1 MKKSSAAFAAIFC
14 LCLAQFTCNAW
25 DYEGHRLVNKLA
37 LSALPADF
45 PDFVKTPEARE
56 RIAFLAGEPD
66 RWRGVREATLDNA
79 MAPDHYFDLEQLA
92 DYDLD
97 AHSLT
102 HFRNDFVAQ
111 LAVFRAAHPERFKPI
126 DPEMNRDHTR
136 QLIGLLPYAI
146 NENFY
151 KLKEGFSYLKTFES
165 SGGTPEEIEN
175 AKENIIYVM
184 GVMGHYV
191 GDAAQ
196 PLHTTKHFNGWVGD
210 NPNNYTRERIHSR
223 VDGYFKN
230 FDAAS
235 FDAVKSKMHPA
246 RLPAEEEG
254 LKSGDMFDVA
264 MAYIIAQNKEV
275 VPLYELE
282 KSGKLF
288 GKGEAGEEGRVF
300 LTRQLQVGAQML
312 SDLWFAAWQQAGIDT
327 YLQSQLA
334 QRKLAEGAGK
344 N

>member
-1 MKKSSAAFAAIFC
+1 MKKSPAKFVAF
-14 LCLAQFTCNAW
+14 LGLVCLAQFTCRAW
-25 DYEGHRLVNKLA
+25 DYEGHRLVNQLA
-37 LSALPADF
+37 LTALPADF
-45 PDFVKTPEARE
+45 PEFVKTPEARE

-79 MAPDHYFDLEQLA
+79 MAPDHYFDMEQLA

-97 AHSLT
+97 PHSLT
-102 HFRNDFVAQ
+102 HFRDDFIAQ
-111 LAVFRAAHPERFKPI
+111 LAVFRAEHPERFKPI

-136 QLIGLLPYAI
+136 QLVGLLPWAI

-151 KLKEGFSYLKTFES
+151 KLKEGFSYLKTFET

-175 AKENIIYVM
+175 AKQNILYVM

-196 PLHTTKHFNGWVGD
+196 PLHTTKHFNGWTGE
-210 NPNNYTRERIHSR
+210 NPHNYTRERIHSH
-223 VDGYFKN
+223 VDGFFKLSS
-230 FDAAS
+230 AAT
-235 FDAVKSKMHPA
+235 FDAVKGQMHPA

-254 LKSGDMFDVA
+254 LKTGDTFDVV
-264 MAYIIAQNKEV
+264 MTYILDQNKQV
-275 VPLYELE
+275 VPLYELQ

-288 GKGEAGEEGRVF
+288 GKGDAGEEGRVF
-300 LTRQLQVGAQML
+300 LTKQVQVGAQML
-312 SDLWFAAWQQAGIDT
+312 ADLWFAAWQQAGIDT

-334 QRKLAEGAGK
+334 QRKLAQSEK